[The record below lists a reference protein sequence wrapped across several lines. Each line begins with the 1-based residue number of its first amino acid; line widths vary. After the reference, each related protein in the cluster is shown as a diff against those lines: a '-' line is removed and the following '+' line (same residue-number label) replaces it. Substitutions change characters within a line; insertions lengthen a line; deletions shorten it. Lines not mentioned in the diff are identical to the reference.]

1 MFKRTKGYFL
11 LTMLV
16 LTGLAGRI
24 HSDTLSNKERNKI
37 INQLIATN
45 AILSEYTNNLSSK
58 QLNYKSAYNLTIKE
72 NIYHLV
78 VIENNLWN
86 LAKGGLQQHA
96 TNTSYQTKDDQLLIS
111 SIAKP
116 EEYAEQL
123 YKLHKIKFK
132 STNQAMNLLKEERKE
147 LSTYI
152 KTTTDDVR
160 IHTVQ
165 TPLGKLD
172 VYQLMLVSLTCT
184 DYYINQIEV
193 IKSDPGF
200 PKS

>member
-45 AILSEYTNNLSSK
+45 AVLAEHISNLYPK
-58 QLNYKSAYNLTIKE
+58 QLNYKPAYKLSVKE
-72 NIYHLV
+72 KIYHLV

-86 LAKGGLQQHA
+86 LAKAGLQKHA
-96 TNTSYQTKDDQLLIS
+96 AMGSYQNRNDQVLIT

-116 EEYAEQL
+116 EEYTEQL
-123 YKLHKIKFK
+123 
-132 STNQAMNLLKEERKE
+132 
-147 LSTYI
+147 
-152 KTTTDDVR
+152 
-160 IHTVQ
+160 
-165 TPLGKLD
+165 
-172 VYQLMLVSLTCT
+172 
-184 DYYINQIEV
+184 
-193 IKSDPGF
+193 
-200 PKS
+200 

>member
-45 AILSEYTNNLSSK
+45 AVLAEHISSLYPK
-58 QLNYKSAYNLTIKE
+58 QLNYKPAHKLSVKE
-72 NIYHLV
+72 KIYHLV
-78 VIENNLWN
+78 VIENNLWS
-86 LAKGGLQQHA
+86 LAKAGLQKHA
-96 TNTSYQTKDDQLLIS
+96 AMGSYQNRNDQVLIT

-116 EEYAEQL
+116 QEYTEQL
-123 YKLHKIKFK
+123 FQLQKVKFK
-132 STNQAMNLLKEERKE
+132 SINQAMKLFKENRKE
-147 LSTYI
+147 ISTYI

-160 IHTVQ
+160 SHIVQ
-165 TPLGKLD
+165 TPLGNLD
-172 VYQLMLVSLTCT
+172 IYQLMLVSLTCT
-184 DYYINQIEV
+184 DYYINQIEAV
-193 IKSDPGF
+193 LSDTNF